1 MLGYAAALAEHRAT
15 QVADEQ
21 TFSALWS
28 DQLAHLPT
36 LAEQAVRGGLLADR
50 MAWVFLAGYQS
61 ALRHTFSELPTHGL
75 AAFAVSED
83 RKGQPPLPGVTAV
96 ETDGTVQVSGYKTW
110 VACSATLAH
119 LVIKSDRGPQA
130 AYYCIARESAGLTLT
145 NKYGGFLP
153 EMSQGVAQ
161 LENTP
166 VPNPLDAQQ
175 VGYFGI
181 RETLYIYMAFCAWV
195 GKHASSAAECQEL
208 ITRLGLLVQTPP
220 ADESALAELRAVDDG
235 VQALLASV
243 PSTATANWQQ
253 DQRLISMYSPGLQK
267 RQV

>member
-1 MLGYAAALAEHRAT
+1 MLGYAVALAEHRAT

-36 LAEQAVRGGLLADR
+36 LTEQAVRGGLLADR
-50 MAWVFLAGYQS
+50 MAWVFIAGYQS
-61 ALRHTFSELPTHGL
+61 ALRHTFSELPTYGL

-83 RKGQPPLPGVTAV
+83 RKGQPPLPGVTAAV
-96 ETDGTVQVSGYKTW
+96 TGGTVQVSGYKTW

-130 AYYCIARESAGLTLT
+130 AYYCIARQTTGLTLT
-145 NKYGGFLP
+145 NKYGGFLA

-166 VPNPLDAQQ
+166 VQSPLDAQQ

-181 RETLYIYMAFCAWV
+181 RETLYIYMAFCAWA
-195 GKHASSAAECQEL
+195 GKHASSATQCQEL
-208 ITRLGLLVQTPP
+208 ITRLGQLVQTPP
-220 ADESALAELRAVDDG
+220 EDEAALAELRAVDDA
-235 VQALLASV
+235 VQALRANV
-243 PSTATANWQQ
+243 PDTATANWQQ
-253 DQRLISMYSPGLQK
+253 DQRLISMYSPSLQK
-267 RQV
+267 RQA